1 VLTTPALE
9 ILKNSRPDLR
19 IGVVVEPRFAGVFE
33 DNPDVDATLE
43 PSVAAIRR
51 WRPVWCLN
59 LHGGTRSMMLTASSG
74 ARYRAGFAHHSGSA
88 AYNVRIPTAQEIL
101 QVDRKVHTAE
111 HLASAMFYLGAR
123 RVDIPRARLFT
134 ERRSSG
140 RAYAVLHPVA
150 ATVEK
155 TWPAERFIA
164 VASHLEQV
172 HGLEPVFIAGPGE
185 DLSPFSR
192 FRTVAGAPLSET
204 KPLLAGAS
212 IFVGN
217 DSGPAH
223 MAAALGIPVVVLFG
237 PSDPVVWA
245 PWRVDSQVL
254 TGSGRIESITVDDVI
269 RAAVNLRVAQ

>member
-1 VLTTPALE
+1 MLTTPALE

-33 DNPDVDATLE
+33 GNPDVDVVLE
-43 PSVAAIRR
+43 PSVSAIRR
-51 WRPVWCLN
+51 WGPVLCLN

-74 ARYRAGFAHHSGSA
+74 ARFRAGFSHHSGAA
-88 AYNVRIPTAQEIL
+88 AYNVRIPTAQKIL
-101 QVDRKVHTAE
+101 QVDRKVHTVE

-123 RVDIPRARLFT
+123 RVDIPRARLFA
-134 ERRSSG
+134 ERRPSG
-140 RAYAVLHPVA
+140 RSYAVLHPVA
-150 ATVEK
+150 ATAEK
-155 TWPAERFIA
+155 TWPAERFLA

-185 DLSPFSR
+185 DLSHFAR
-192 FRTVAGAPLSET
+192 FRTSAGASLNET
-204 KPLLAGAS
+204 KALLAGAS

-237 PSDPVVWA
+237 PSDPVIWA

-254 TGSGRIESITVDDVI
+254 TGAGGIESITVNDVL
-269 RAAVNLRVAQ
+269 RAAGNLRVAQ